1 MNCVLLADRTVR
13 CWGRGIMGD
22 GSPQDMNLGITTP
35 RVVANLSNVIDLNV
49 SHSVG
54 HACALL
60 SDRTAQCW
68 GQNSYG
74 EIGDGTQTARLVPEP
89 VFGLESIRQIDVGA
103 QHTCALLMNGEVRC
117 WGRNEHRQSLGFQ
130 TEDAV
135 VLTTDRGPAL
145 RGFRQI
151 STGTAHVCGLHDN
164 GGTYCWGLNIQ
175 GEVGDGTFEPRI
187 EPVLIP

>member
-1 MNCVLLADRTVR
+1 ML
-13 CWGRGIMGD
+13 
-22 GSPQDMNLGITTP
+22 
-35 RVVANLSNVIDLNV
+35 
-49 SHSVG
+49 
-54 HACALL
+54 
-60 SDRTAQCW
+60 

-74 EIGDGTQTARLVPEP
+74 EIGDGTQTVRLVPEP

-145 RGFRQI
+145 VVFVRSARALLM
-151 STGTAHVCGLHDN
+151 STGCTTTAGPTAGV
-164 GGTYCWGLNIQ
+164 
-175 GEVGDGTFEPRI
+175 GTFKARWETEPLSAASNRC
-187 EPVLIP
+187 